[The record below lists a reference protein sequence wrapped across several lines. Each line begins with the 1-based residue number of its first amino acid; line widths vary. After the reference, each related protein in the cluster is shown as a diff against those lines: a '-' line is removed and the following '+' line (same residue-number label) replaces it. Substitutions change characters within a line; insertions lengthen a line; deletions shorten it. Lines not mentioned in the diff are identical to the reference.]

1 MIGWLFFAGLS
12 ALALFVSAWWWI
24 ASVVV
29 GLWQVQRWFFHNG
42 RPWRRIHFPMM
53 SAYAAVS
60 GFEHVE
66 AEKNGREFDIKRAL
80 HSLVKSVRPDWG
92 FSQTQQ
98 FIEREFSRCNSFSD
112 EPLIKQYIQHKNNDM
127 PQESIEKILCIAK
140 EAFNPSDKGFM
151 VRMVI
156 AGIIED
162 QHGTEQRGEY
172 LFEVVR
178 GKAV

>member
-1 MIGWLFFAGLS
+1 MIGWLFFAIFF
-12 ALALFVSAWWWI
+12 ALALSVSAWWWI
-24 ASVVV
+24 AAVITA
-29 GLWQVQRWFFHNG
+29 LWQIQRGFFHNG

-53 SAYAAVS
+53 RAYAAAA

-66 AEKNGREFDIKRAL
+66 AQKNGREFDIKRAL
-80 HSLVKSVRPDWG
+80 HSLVKSMRPDWS

-98 FIEREFSRCNSFSD
+98 FIEDEFARCSSFAD
-112 EPLIKQYIQHKNNDM
+112 KQLIEQHIQRKNPDM
-127 PQESIEKILCIAK
+127 PQEQIEKIVGIAK
-140 EAFNPSDKGFM
+140 NAFNPFEKSFM
-151 VRMVI
+151 VRMII

-162 QHGTEQRGEY
+162 QYGSEHRGEY